1 MKTRF
6 PIEGMHC
13 SSCAVNIAKDL
24 KKTPGV
30 KDAMVNYALSSASVE
45 FDESKVKEHEL
56 HGVVENAGYKVG
68 KAGDMAGMDQSKMK
82 MEPGEDHMKH
92 GLNVKIAGQKAALA
106 LGLSIPVF
114 LLAMLGSTQASTL
127 SGLVEGVI
135 STLVVL
141 YFGRDFHIMAFKLLR
156 RGRANMD
163 TLISMGTLSALVFS
177 WWQFTQNGPLYFET
191 AALITGLIL
200 LGRYFE
206 ATSKGKAGAAIQ
218 KLLELGAKT
227 AHHIQADGSM
237 MEMDVSMLKVGD
249 KVLVKPGEK
258 VPLDGK
264 VIDGSSEI
272 DEAMLTGESLPV
284 SKHVGDTVF
293 GATISIN
300 GALTVE
306 ITKEPGNT
314 ALARIVELVRS
325 AQETKAPIEKL
336 ADQISGVFV
345 PIVILVA
352 VATFVV
358 WVLLGATVVQAFVPA
373 VAVLVIACPCAL
385 GLATPTAIL
394 VGTGR
399 GASQGIL
406 IKNGEAMER
415 ARGITTVVFD
425 KTGTLTEGK
434 PTVTDIIA
442 VDGQTKEL
450 LQLAASV
457 EAKSEHPLAQA
468 IVERAKAEGISMLS
482 SEGFKSIAG
491 KGVEAM
497 VNGAVIAIGRV
508 EARRRDLAAP
518 NPYTGMEGEI
528 EKFRQQG
535 KSVVMISLGGQY
547 KGLLAI
553 ADAPKKGAKEAVAR
567 LLADGLDVV
576 MLTGDH
582 TLTAQAIAK
591 ELGIEKVIAEVMPGD
606 KLDEVKKLQTA
617 GKKVLFVGDGIND
630 APALTQADLGI
641 AMGTGSDI
649 AIESGHMVLVGGGSE
664 KVVDALQLTRQ
675 TYAIIK
681 QNLFWAFIYNIIGIP
696 LAAFGLLNPIIASG
710 AMAFSSVSVVFNS
723 LRLRRSQPRR

>member
-24 KKTPGV
+24 KGTPGV

-56 HGVVENAGYKVG
+56 HGVVEKAGYKVVKPSPMHEG
-68 KAGDMAGMDQSKMK
+68 HHEGMDM
-82 MEPGEDHMKH
+82 GENHLKH
-92 GLNVKIAGQKAALA
+92 GSAPKVAGRKAAWA
-106 LGLSIPVF
+106 LGLSAPAL
-114 LLAMLGSTQASTL
+114 LLAMTMAPVPYSPLIQGVLST
-127 SGLVEGVI
+127 I
-135 STLVVL
+135 VVL
-141 YFGRDFHIMAFKLLR
+141 YFGREFHIMALKLLK

-163 TLISMGTLSALVFS
+163 TLISMGTMAALLFS
-177 WWQFTQNGPLYFET
+177 WWQLTVNGPLYFET

-227 AHHIQADGSM
+227 AHHIQADGSV
-237 MEMDVSMLKVGD
+237 MEMDVSMLRVGD

-264 VIDGSSEI
+264 VIEGSSEI
-272 DEAMLTGESLPV
+272 NESMLTGESLPV
-284 SKHVGDTVF
+284 SKKVGDLVF

-345 PIVILVA
+345 PIVMVVSA
-352 VATFVV
+352 VTFVV
-358 WVLLGATVVQAFVPA
+358 WMLAGASVTDAFVPA

-434 PTVTDIIA
+434 PTVTDIVA
-442 VDGQTKEL
+442 ADGQTKEL

-468 IVERAKAEGISMLS
+468 IVERAKAEGLSMMP
-482 SEGFKSIAG
+482 SEGFRSLAG
-491 KGVEAM
+491 KGVQAM
-497 VNGAVIAIGRV
+497 VNGSIIAIGKI
-508 EARRRDLAAP
+508 EE
-518 NPYTGMEGEI
+518 TGGSAEI
-528 EKFRQQG
+528 EKLRHEG
-535 KSVVMISLGGQY
+535 KTVVTISLGGQY
-547 KGLLAI
+547 KGLIAI
-553 ADAPKKGAKEAVAR
+553 ADAPKKGAKEAVVR
-567 LLADGLDVV
+567 LLKDGLDVI

-591 ELGIEKVIAEVMPGD
+591 ELGIEQVIAEVMPED
-606 KLDEVKKLQTA
+606 KLDELKKLQKA

-649 AIESGHMVLVGGGSE
+649 AIESGHMVLVGGGPE

-675 TYAIIK
+675 TYRVIK

-710 AMAFSSVSVVFNS
+710 AMAFSSVSVVLNS
-723 LRLRRSQPRR
+723 LRLRRSRSGH

>member
-13 SSCAVNIAKDL
+13 ASCAVNIGKDL
-24 KKTPGV
+24 QKTPGV
-30 KDAMVNYALSSASVE
+30 KNAMVNYALSSASVE
-45 FDESKVKEHEL
+45 YDESKVKEHEL
-56 HGVVENAGYKVG
+56 HGVVAKAGYKVPMAMDH
-68 KAGDMAGMDQSKMK
+68 AGMK
-82 MEPGEDHMKH
+82 MEPGENHLKH
-92 GLNVKIAGQKAALA
+92 GSTPKAAGMKAAWA
-106 LGLSIPVF
+106 LGLAAPVL
-114 LLAMLGSTQASTL
+114 LLAMTMAPVPYSALIQGVLST
-127 SGLVEGVI
+127 V
-135 STLVVL
+135 VVL
-141 YFGRDFHIMAFKLLR
+141 YFGREFHIMAFKLLKR
-156 RGRANMD
+156 FRANMD
-163 TLISMGTLSALVFS
+163 TLISMGTMAALLFS
-177 WWQFTQNGPLYFET
+177 WWQFTMNGPLYFET

-227 AHHIQADGSM
+227 AHHIQPDGSI

-272 DEAMLTGESLPV
+272 NESMLTGESLPV
-284 SKHVGDTVF
+284 SKKVGDTVF

-345 PIVILVA
+345 PIVILIAIV
-352 VATFVV
+352 TFFV
-358 WVLLGATVVQAFVPA
+358 WLGLGSSIAQAFVPA

-434 PTVTDIIA
+434 PTVTDIVA
-442 VDGQTKEL
+442 VDGKTKEL

-468 IVERAKAEGISMLS
+468 IVERAKADGILMLS
-482 SEGFKSIAG
+482 SEGFKSLAG

-497 VNGAVIAIGRV
+497 VNGAVIAIGKI
-508 EARRRDLAAP
+508 EYSAEGHGAAIP
-518 NPYTGMEGEI
+518 VHQNEI
-528 EKFRQQG
+528 DKFRLQG
-535 KSVVMISLGGQY
+535 KSVVQISLGGQY
-547 KGLLAI
+547 KGLIAI

-567 LLADGLDVV
+567 LLADGLTVI

-582 TLTAQAIAK
+582 TLTARAIAK
-591 ELGIEKVIAEVMPGD
+591 ELGIEQVIAEVMPED
-606 KLDEVKKLQTA
+606 KLDELKKLQKA

-630 APALTQADLGI
+630 APALAQADLGI

-649 AIESGHMVLVGGGSE
+649 AIESGHMVLVGGGPE

-675 TYAIIK
+675 TYRIIK

-696 LAAFGLLNPIIASG
+696 LAAIGLLNPIIASG
-710 AMAFSSVSVVFNS
+710 AMAFSSVSVVLNS
-723 LRLRRSQPRR
+723 LRLRRSAPRD

>member
-1 MKTRF
+1 
-6 PIEGMHC
+6 
-13 SSCAVNIAKDL
+13 
-24 KKTPGV
+24 
-30 KDAMVNYALSSASVE
+30 
-45 FDESKVKEHEL
+45 
-56 HGVVENAGYKVG
+56 
-68 KAGDMAGMDQSKMK
+68 
-82 MEPGEDHMKH
+82 
-92 GLNVKIAGQKAALA
+92 
-106 LGLSIPVF
+106 
-114 LLAMLGSTQASTL
+114 
-127 SGLVEGVI
+127 
-135 STLVVL
+135 
-141 YFGRDFHIMAFKLLR
+141 
-156 RGRANMD
+156 MD
-163 TLISMGTLSALVFS
+163 TLISMGTLSALFFS
-177 WWQFTQNGPLYFET
+177 WWQFTQGGSLYFET

-206 ATSKGKAGAAIQ
+206 ATSKGKAGAAIA

-227 AHHIQADGSM
+227 AHHLQPDGSI

-264 VIDGSSEI
+264 VVDGSSEI
-272 DEAMLTGESLPV
+272 DESMLTGESLPV
-284 SKHVGDTVF
+284 SKHVGDNVF

-336 ADQISGVFV
+336 VDQISGIFV
-345 PIVILVA
+345 PVVILIAFV
-352 VATFVV
+352 TFLM
-358 WVLLGATVVQAFVPA
+358 WLALGASIPEAFVPA

-406 IKNGEAMER
+406 IKNGEALER
-415 ARGITTVVFD
+415 ARGITTIVFD

-434 PTVTDIIA
+434 PVVTDMVA
-442 VDGQTKEL
+442 VDGKTDEL

-468 IVERAKAEGISMLS
+468 IVERARVMNLVLS
-482 SEGFKSIAG
+482 PIEGFKSLAG
-491 KGVEAM
+491 QGVQAV
-497 VNGAVIAIGRV
+497 VNGAIIAIGKV
-508 EARRRDLAAP
+508 EERAVGADPSIGPARD
-518 NPYTGMEGEI
+518 I
-528 EKFRQQG
+528 EKFRHEG
-535 KSVVMISLGGQY
+535 KTVVTVSLGGKY
-547 KGLLAI
+547 LGLIAI

-567 LLADGLDVV
+567 LLAEGLDVI

-582 TLTAQAIAK
+582 TLTANAIAK
-591 ELGIEKVIAEVMPGD
+591 QLGIEHVIAEVMPED
-606 KLDEVKKLQTA
+606 KLDQVKKLQA
-617 GKKVLFVGDGIND
+617 EGKKVLFVGDGIND

-649 AIESGHMVLVGGGSE
+649 AIESGHMVLVGGGPE
-664 KVVDALQLTRQ
+664 KVVDALMLTRQ
-675 TYAIIK
+675 TYAVIK
-681 QNLFWAFIYNIIGIP
+681 QNLFWAFIYNVIGIP

-710 AMAFSSVSVVFNS
+710 AMAFSSVSVVMNS
-723 LRLRRSQPRR
+723 LRLRR

>member
-24 KKTPGV
+24 KKTLGV

-45 FDESKVKEHEL
+45 FDDAQVKEHEL
-56 HGVVENAGYKVG
+56 HGVVAKAGYTVPSMAMDHSGMTHASSLSVG
-68 KAGDMAGMDQSKMK
+68 EGSRGGGSDGQ
-82 MEPGEDHMKH
+82 DHMHH
-92 GLNVKIAGQKAALA
+92 GSSAKVAGQKAALA
-106 LGLSIPVF
+106 LGLSVPVF
-114 LLAMLGSTQASTL
+114 ILAMSGSTQASTL
-127 SGLVEGVI
+127 SGLIEGVI

-141 YFGRDFHIMAFKLLR
+141 YFGREFHIMALKLLR

-163 TLISMGTLSALVFS
+163 TLISMGTLSALLFS

-206 ATSKGKAGAAIQ
+206 AKSKGKAGEAIQ
-218 KLLELGAKT
+218 KLLQLGAKT
-227 AHHIQADGSM
+227 AHHLQKDGSI

-258 VPLDGK
+258 VPLDGR

-284 SKHVGDTVF
+284 SKHVGDNVF

-352 VATFVV
+352 FVTFVV
-358 WVLLGATVVQAFVPA
+358 WILLGATVVQAFVPA

-415 ARGITTVVFD
+415 ARGITAVVFD

-442 VDGQTKEL
+442 VDGKTKEL

-468 IVERAKAEGISMLS
+468 IVERAKIEGISMLP
-482 SEGFKSIAG
+482 SEGFKSLAG

-497 VNGAVIAIGRV
+497 VNGSIIAIGRLEQGRV
-508 EARRRDLAAP
+508 SDP
-518 NPYTGMEGEI
+518 PI
-528 EKFRQQG
+528 QRQLEELRHQG
-535 KSVVMISLGGQY
+535 KTVVVVSLGGQY

-649 AIESGHMVLVGGGSE
+649 AIESGHMVLVGGGPE

-696 LAAFGLLNPIIASG
+696 LAAIGLLNPIIASG
-710 AMAFSSVSVVFNS
+710 AMAFSSVSVVMNS
-723 LRLRRSQPRR
+723 LRLRK